1 MNAVPNAAVGLDE
14 LRNADFAAV
23 RGKRVGLVTHP
34 AAVDAHLASAAELFA
49 DTDACQLVRLFGPEH
64 GFAGAA
70 QDLEGV
76 AETDRPHPR
85 FGVPV
90 VSLYGDTAE
99 SLKPSAK
106 QLADLDVLV
115 IDLVDIGSR
124 YYTFQATM
132 LFCLEAAAAVGLP
145 VVVLDRNNPL
155 GLTDVEGPTIR
166 PGFESFVG
174 VHPIATRH
182 GLTMGELATLYK
194 AERVP
199 NADLTVLRVPGLGRD
214 PNVVSMSPTWLSPSP
229 NVPTGTTADVY
240 PGMCL
245 IEGTN
250 LSEGRGTCRPFEL
263 VGHPKLDPWKAATE
277 LNCEGIPGA
286 RFLPTTFTPMFQK
299 HANRPCG
306 GVQLVIDDYDA
317 FKPVRAG
324 LAVIAVLRKLLGDE
338 FRWRTE
344 TYEFVSHVP
353 AIDLLLGSDRERLAI
368 EAGVPWWEIAAAWEP
383 EEAAFAERRRA
394 AFLYG

>member
-1 MNAVPNAAVGLDE
+1 MRYPTGLDT
-14 LRNADFAAV
+14 LRESAFAAV
-23 RGKRVGLVTHP
+23 RGKRIGLVTHP
-34 AAVDAHLASAAELFA
+34 AAVDADYLTAAEVFA
-49 DTDACQLVRLFGPEH
+49 ATDACTLARLFGPEH

-70 QDLEGV
+70 HDLEGV

-90 VSLYGDTAE
+90 VSLYGATVE
-99 SLKPSAK
+99 SLTPTAK

-132 LFCLEAAAAVGLP
+132 LFCLQAAAGVGVP
-145 VVVLDRNNPL
+145 VVVLDRPNPL
-155 GLTDVEGPTIR
+155 GRTEIEGPTIR

-182 GLTMGELATLYK
+182 GMTMGELATLYK

-199 NADLTVLRVPGLGRD
+199 NVDLTVIRD
-214 PNVVSMSPTWLSPSP
+214 PSLELEALYYSTVVPFDVSPSP
-229 NVPTGTTADVY
+229 NMPTLATAEVY

-263 VGHPKLDPWKAATE
+263 VGHPTLDPWAAADAMSG
-277 LNCEGIPGA
+277 EGIGGV
-286 RFLPTTFTPMFQK
+286 RFVPATFTPKFQK
-299 HANRPCG
+299 HANRLCG
-306 GVQLVIDDYDA
+306 GVQLVVTNGDR
-317 FKPVRAG
+317 FRPVRTG
-324 LAVIAVLRKLLGDE
+324 LAVLQVLKRLLGDE

-344 TYEFVSHVP
+344 TYEFVSHIP
-353 AIDLLLGSDRERLAI
+353 AIDLLFGSDRERLALD
-368 EAGVPWWEIAAAWEP
+368 AGVPWREIAAAWEP
-383 EEAAFAERRRA
+383 EEAAFTRRRQPHR
-394 AFLYG
+394 LYG

>member
-1 MNAVPNAAVGLDE
+1 MDITLSAANGLDA
-14 LRNADFAAV
+14 LRDSGFAAV
-23 RGKRVGLVTHP
+23 RGNRVGLVTHP
-34 AAVDAHLASAAELFA
+34 AAVDAELRSAAELFA
-49 DTDACQLVRLFGPEH
+49 DTDACRLVRLFGPEH

-90 VSLYGDTAE
+90 VSLYGDTVE
-99 SLKPSAK
+99 SLKPAAK

-115 IDLVDIGSR
+115 IDMADIGSR

-132 LFCLEAAAAVGLP
+132 LFCLEAAAELGLP
-145 VVVLDRNNPL
+145 VVVLDRPNPL
-155 GLTDVEGPTIR
+155 GRAVEGPTIR

-174 VHPIATRH
+174 VHPIAIRH
-182 GLTMGELATLYK
+182 GMTMGELATLYK

-199 NADLTVLRVPGLGRD
+199 TVDLTVTRVPNAHR
-214 PNVVSMSPTWLSPSP
+214 VSFDVSPSP
-229 NVPTGTTADVY
+229 NMPTRTTAEVY

-263 VGHPKLDPWKAATE
+263 VGHPTLNPWQAADL
-277 LNCEGIPGA
+277 LNGEGVPGV
-286 RFLPTTFTPMFQK
+286 RFLPATFTPKFQK
-299 HANRPCG
+299 HANQLCG
-306 GVQLVIDDYDA
+306 GVQLVVTDSDR
-317 FKPVRAG
+317 FQPVRAG
-324 LAVIAVLRKLLGDE
+324 LAVIAVLRTLLGDD

-344 TYEFVSHVP
+344 TYEFVSHIP
-353 AIDLLLGSDRERLAI
+353 AIDLLFGSDRERLAL
-368 EAGVPWWEIAAAWEP
+368 EAGTPWRETAAAWEP
-383 EEAAFAERRRA
+383 EEADFRRRRGI
-394 AFLYG
+394 AFLYE